1 MPCSAD
7 AGALLNNDEVVALV
21 ALNEVDCH
29 AHTSARLALDLKTFV
44 GLLTRDTGYDDDNC
58 SVSVVFVPD
67 RDLRPWLR
75 ATHYDRCSYL

>member
-1 MPCSAD
+1 MPCPAD

-29 AHTSARLALDLKTFV
+29 AHT
-44 GLLTRDTGYDDDNC
+44 RDTGSNDNDC
-58 SVSVVFVPD
+58 SVSVVFIPD
-67 RDLRPWLR
+67 RNLRPWLR